1 MDTSNLGKTLI
12 TWLSA
17 AGIKSVVAII
27 LLPIA
32 FKIINTVA
40 RKIEKVNE
48 NNQKIDKHTMKTLTG
63 FFKILAKIIV
73 VLSLISFLGIDTT
86 AMSALIASLGV
97 AIGFALN
104 GTLSNFAGGLLLVI
118 TRPFKVGDFVELC
131 GHIGIIEEIRIVYTK
146 IVTLDNRVVSI
157 PNGAASTTN
166 IVNFTAKE
174 LRRVDVSFQIS
185 QYTDHKKAIE
195 CINEVIKKEPL
206 VNQEA
211 NNIVRVVSIS
221 EACLEISCW
230 AWCKSR
236 DYLTVKFNLNENVK
250 EALTE
255 AGIMLYQKH
264 IDINMTTVE

>member
-17 AGIKSVVAII
+17 AGIKSVIAVI

-40 RKIEKVNE
+40 RKIEEVNE
-48 NNQKIDKHTMKTLTG
+48 KNQKIDKNTMKTLTG

-86 AMSALIASLGV
+86 AISALIASLGV

-131 GHIGIIEEIRIVYTK
+131 
-146 IVTLDNRVVSI
+146 D
-157 PNGAASTTN
+157 
-166 IVNFTAKE
+166 
-174 LRRVDVSFQIS
+174 IS
-185 QYTDHKKAIE
+185 
-195 CINEVIKKEPL
+195 V
-206 VNQEA
+206 
-211 NNIVRVVSIS
+211 
-221 EACLEISCW
+221 
-230 AWCKSR
+230 
-236 DYLTVKFNLNENVK
+236 
-250 EALTE
+250 
-255 AGIMLYQKH
+255 
-264 IDINMTTVE
+264 